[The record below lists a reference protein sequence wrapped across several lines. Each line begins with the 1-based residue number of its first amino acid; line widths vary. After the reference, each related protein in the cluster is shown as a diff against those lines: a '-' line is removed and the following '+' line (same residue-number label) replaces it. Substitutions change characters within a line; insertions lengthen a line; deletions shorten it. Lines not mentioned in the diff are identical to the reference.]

1 MFSSGMGFRILVV
14 FCGVEGVWQANRV
27 FAGMSRETGEWSEF
41 RLWSLFVV
49 DVYRVLLGEWM

>member
-1 MFSSGMGFRILVV
+1 MFSSGMGLRILVV
-14 FCGVEGVWQANRV
+14 CCDADVVWRANRV
-27 FAGMSRETGEWSEF
+27 FAGMSRETGEWYEF